1 MVRIFYKSVD
11 YFLTILQIHQYSIQ
25 QYNSDKISIQISK
38 ETHKKLKNYCIDNE
52 LKMKDFIDEVILK
65 SIKKP
70 LK

>member
-1 MVRIFYKSVD
+1 MDNSTKKVKTKEERRK
-11 YFLTILQIHQYSIQ
+11 

>member
-1 MVRIFYKSVD
+1 MDNSTKKVKTKEERRK
-11 YFLTILQIHQYSIQ
+11 

-65 SIKKP
+65 P

>member
-1 MVRIFYKSVD
+1 MDNSTKKVKTKEERRK
-11 YFLTILQIHQYSIQ
+11 

-70 LK
+70 LI

>member
-1 MVRIFYKSVD
+1 MDNSAKKVKTKEERRK
-11 YFLTILQIHQYSIQ
+11 

>member
-1 MVRIFYKSVD
+1 MGNSVKKIK
-11 YFLTILQIHQYSIQ
+11 TKEERRKE
-25 QYNSDKISIQISK
+25 YNSDKISIQISK

-52 LKMKDFIDEVILK
+52 IKMKDFIDEVILK